1 MFLARSDVLAIP
13 SSAVNQI
20 SGEESSFI
28 DHKTRVFDRL
38 APEFE
43 IALFP
48 PVAVGYGRASEVL
61 SPPRNPWT
69 MTCVSFSLNLHTTS
83 PAFARKWLTSC
94 GNKPDGGRDS
104 ARDALQSTGADA
116 TVCGPA
122 TRWPLLKDAGQQ
134 EVRQQHTHLVSDS
147 GELSHCIDRGC

>member
-1 MFLARSDVLAIP
+1 LVGIGVGAARCSVMFLARSDVLAIP

-61 SPPRNPWT
+61 SPPRI
-69 MTCVSFSLNLHTTS
+69 
-83 PAFARKWLTSC
+83 R
-94 GNKPDGGRDS
+94 
-104 ARDALQSTGADA
+104 
-116 TVCGPA
+116 
-122 TRWPLLKDAGQQ
+122 GQ
-134 EVRQQHTHLVSDS
+134 
-147 GELSHCIDRGC
+147 